1 MLLEKNKPQ
10 NWDKSKT
17 HRCRRK
23 ENEWTEICDI
33 DVPKSTST
41 GQKLNVWKDSLKTK
55 AQMLEKIFLKA
66 QMEWKTTTDAT
77 EK

>member
-17 HRCRRK
+17 HRWRRK

>member
-1 MLLEKNKPQ
+1 MPLEKNKPQ

-41 GQKLNVWKDSLKTK
+41 RQKLNVWKDSLKTK
-55 AQMLEKIFLKA
+55 AQVFEKIFLKA
-66 QMEWKTTTDAT
+66 HMEWKTTTDAT